1 MPLGP
6 ARDRDAAA
14 AVALENLQDLLRLRP
29 AQQLLKPRDVFETQF
44 QGLRAL
50 VDVARD
56 RLALH
61 PIALL
66 LEIQESAQTGGA
78 WAASRAHVRYHG
90 SNPTLRLRMASRPCR
105 CEGKYRGRREA
116 KKRNT
121 AIMMNMPERSSV
133 VRLCQSSRDSQGRLA
148 RSKSP
153 DLLSNRCAGA

>member
-6 ARDRDAAA
+6 ARDRDAVA
-14 AVALENLQDLLRLRP
+14 AVAPENLQDLLRLRP

-50 VDVARD
+50 VGVTRV

-90 SNPTLRLRMASRPCR
+90 SNPTLRLKMASRPCR
-105 CEGKYRGRREA
+105 CD
-116 KKRNT
+116 T
-121 AIMMNMPERSSV
+121 ALRSFPLV
-133 VRLCQSSRDSQGRLA
+133 
-148 RSKSP
+148 
-153 DLLSNRCAGA
+153 